1 MWAFLAAAVGPLA
14 IRVLVAVGFAA
25 VSFTGVQA
33 GFAALSSYAQQYWS
47 ALPAAVIQLATLCGV
62 HIALGLIFGAMVG
75 RLAVW
80 TVMNGSKLLFR
91 GAGS

>member
-14 IRVLVAVGFAA
+14 IRALVAIGFAA
-25 VSFTGVQA
+25 ISFTGVQTA
-33 GFAALSSYAQQYWS
+33 FGALTSYAQQYWA
-47 ALPAAVIQLATLCGV
+47 ALPAAVLQLAALCGV
-62 HIALGLIFGAMVG
+62 HTALGLIFGAMVG

-91 GAGS
+91 GA